1 MADRRPTPKRGN
13 FRAADIAFL
22 MLAALFSVPAFA
34 ASNIHVPGNDTDEP
48 TLYVP
53 VREFITA
60 TPTPNSSELDENAAE
75 LKPSMETRLPGVSA
89 DDQLRFKKRMYR
101 RDI

>member
-1 MADRRPTPKRGN
+1 MADRRHTPKRGH
-13 FRAADIAFL
+13 FRAADTAFL
-22 MLAALFSVPAFA
+22 MLAALLAVPALA
-34 ASNIHVPGNDTDEP
+34 ASNIHVSGNDTDEP

-53 VREFITA
+53 VSEFITA
-60 TPTPNSSELDENAAE
+60 TPDSSELDENAAE
-75 LKPSMETRLPGVSA
+75 LEPRMETRLPGVSA